1 MSKRINALVL
11 AALWSAAF
19 SSHAG
24 LSASS
29 TRVIFKEGQTQQS
42 LMLVN
47 TNSWPVMAQS
57 WVDNGNTSLTTPDR
71 IKTPFVAV
79 PALFKLEPQAMQGL
93 RLIYNQQELPQDRE
107 SVFWLNL
114 YEIPPKPAT
123 MSPQAQSVVLTM
135 NTQMKIFWRPKK
147 VGDPANIA
155 EKISFRQEKSGQGIE
170 IVCHNASPW
179 HVSFAGISLLAGD
192 KTYAAAQQPDMMVS
206 PFSDKHYFVEAAD
219 LGRNLP
225 LRIKAELIDDH
236 GLVNEQE
243 FSLQ

>member
-1 MSKRINALVL
+1 MRKHVKTVAL
-11 AALWSAAF
+11 AALWAVAF

-24 LSASS
+24 LIASS

-57 WVDNGNTSLTTPDR
+57 WVDNGNTNVTMPDR

-114 YEIPPKPAT
+114 YEIPPKSST
-123 MSPQAQSVVLTM
+123 ISPQAQSVVLTM

-147 VGDPANIA
+147 IGDPENIA
-155 EKISFRQEKSGQGIE
+155 EKISFHQEKNGKDIE

-179 HVSFAGISLLAGD
+179 HVSFAGISLLAGG
-192 KTYAAAQQPDMMVS
+192 KTYAAGQQPDMMVS
-206 PFSDKHYFVEAAD
+206 PFSEKHYFVEAAN
-219 LGRNLP
+219 LARNLP
-225 LRIKAELIDDH
+225 LRVKAELIDDL
-236 GLVNEQE
+236 GQVTARE
-243 FSLQ
+243 FPLQ

>member
-1 MSKRINALVL
+1 MRKHVKTMAL
-11 AALWSAAF
+11 AALWAAAF
-19 SSHAG
+19 CSHAG
-24 LSASS
+24 LIASS

-57 WVDNGNTSLTTPDR
+57 WVDNGNTSVAMPDR

-93 RLIYNQQELPQDRE
+93 RLIYNQQALPEDRE

-114 YEIPPKPAT
+114 YEIPPKSST
-123 MSPQAQSVVLTM
+123 ISPQAQSVVLTM

-147 VGDPANIA
+147 IGDPDNIA
-155 EKISFRQEKSGQGIE
+155 EKISFHREKSGKDIE
-170 IVCHNASPW
+170 IVCHNTSAW

-192 KTYAAAQQPDMMVS
+192 KTYAAGQQPDMMVS
-206 PFSDKHYFVEAAD
+206 PFSEKRYFVEAAN
-219 LGRNLP
+219 LARNLP
-225 LRIKAELIDDH
+225 LRVKAELIDDL
-236 GLVNEQE
+236 GQVTAME
-243 FSLQ
+243 FPLQ